1 MGERIMDAIKAGD
14 VEAVD
19 RLATTETVNAAS
31 RDNMTPLMLAA
42 RLGHAAIVAKLLAV
56 GAVVDAS
63 RVRVQFARDFL
74 YDGSVSLMVS
84 SPVGIFL
91 VGAAPRPE
99 GV

>member
-1 MGERIMDAIKAGD
+1 MRCGEGSVCVTGD
-14 VEAVD
+14 GS
-19 RLATTETVNAAS
+19 AT
-31 RDNMTPLMLAA
+31 
-42 RLGHAAIVAKLLAV
+42 
-56 GAVVDAS
+56 GAVVEAS

-74 YDGSVSLMVS
+74 YDGSVSLVVA